1 VAAITKAAGRVGP
14 GGVVGCVR
22 NTLRHVLTACTN
34 SEYLVHEFYKPG
46 TTSSVKDVNEPV
58 LLFLTVSEIF
68 NVHLPRVL
76 LPS

>member
-1 VAAITKAAGRVGP
+1 VHELRMSGP
-14 GGVVGCVR
+14 GVYR
-22 NTLRHVLTACTN
+22 A
-34 SEYLVHEFYKPG
+34 G